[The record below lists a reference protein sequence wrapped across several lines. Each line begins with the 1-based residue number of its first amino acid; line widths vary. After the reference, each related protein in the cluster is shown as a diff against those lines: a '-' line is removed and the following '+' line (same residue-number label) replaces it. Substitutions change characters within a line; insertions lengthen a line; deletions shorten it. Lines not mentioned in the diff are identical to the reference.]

1 MTAFVPLHF
10 LPYHKVFPE
19 LSDKELHVVVL
30 YCSGLKNDLIA
41 SVLSINVKTVGA
53 HLYNCQLLYGLN
65 SFSELRAMFMIR
77 IFSLFIKYCHEKY
90 DGHG

>member
-1 MTAFVPLHF
+1 MTAFEPIHF

-30 YCSGLKNDLIA
+30 YCTGLKNELIA
-41 SVLSINVKTVGA
+41 SVLSINIKTVGA

-65 SFSELRAMFMIR
+65 SHSELRAMFMFR
-77 IFSLFIKYCHEKY
+77 MLSFFIKFLYEK
-90 DGHG
+90 